1 MSGDRV
7 FITRRLPDAAMSVMR
22 QAGLHLSVF
31 EEDRPILPDE
41 LIAGVAG
48 CAGLFSMCNDRIG
61 ADVIRDGSLR
71 AIANMAV
78 GFDNVDLDAAR
89 SMGIVVTNTPGV
101 LTEATADLAMALLLA
116 VSRRI
121 VESDRYVREGR
132 FVGWG
137 PQLMVGADL
146 YGKRIGVVGPGR
158 IGSAFAVRAAAFG
171 MEVVTSG
178 RPGSSAEGHVP
189 LDVLL
194 ETSDFVSLH
203 CPYTKET
210 HHLIDKAALKRM
222 KSTAFLI
229 NTARGAVVDEAALV
243 QALRSDEIAGAGLDV
258 FEEEPAV
265 HAGLFDFDNV
275 VLAPHVG
282 SATESTRTRMAMAA
296 ARDMVRVLSGLS
308 PVHPAW

>member
-1 MSGDRV
+1 MSGERV

-22 QAGLHLSVF
+22 QAGLVLSVF
-31 EEDRPILPDE
+31 EEERPILPDE

-48 CAGLFSMCNDRIG
+48 CTGLLSMCNDRVG
-61 ADVIRDGSLR
+61 ADVMRAGPLR

-78 GFDNVDLDAAR
+78 GFDNVDLEAAR
-89 SMGIVVTNTPGV
+89 SLGISVTNTPGV

-158 IGSAFAVRAAAFG
+158 IGSAFALRAAAFG

-203 CPYTKET
+203 CPYTTAT
-210 HHLIDKAALKRM
+210 HHLIDEAALKRM

-243 QALRSDEIAGAGLDV
+243 QALRSGEIAGAGLDV

-265 HAGLFDFDNV
+265 HSGLFGFTNV